1 MAAWS
6 YSKVNSFKQCP
17 KKYYHLHVK
26 KDVKDTGSAAIAYGS
41 KVHSAAEKYIR
52 DGKPLAKEY
61 KFIQGTL
68 DALNKIEGEKHC
80 EIRLGV
86 VKDGNEFLPSRFFSP
101 DVWYRGIADLLI
113 LNDDKAYLVD
123 YKTSKTSNYADT
135 KQLDLLAGAV
145 FVNYPEVKKIKSA
158 LSFVVCNEFITKEH
172 TVDMYK
178 SYISVFDEALERI
191 EVATEEGVWNAVD
204 GPLCRF
210 CPVTSCEHNRK

>member
-17 KKYYHLHVK
+17 KKYYHLYVK
-26 KDVKDTGSAAIAYGS
+26 KDVKDTGSAATAYGS

-52 DGKPLAKEY
+52 DGKPLDKEY
-61 KFIQGTL
+61 RFIKGTL

-86 VKDGNEFLPSRFFSP
+86 AKNGDEFLPSKFFSS

-178 SYISVFDEALERI
+178 SYISVFDDALERI
-191 EVATEEGVWNAVD
+191 EVATEKGVWNAVD